1 MRKIIGGFIF
11 SVILLSTSNKL
22 FSQVTLTGP
31 DCVTTNTVYLY
42 TINGNFDS
50 SHTWT
55 ICVTGGSIDGIDSS
69 CEQGKWDPFVK
80 ISWNGDSVG
89 SLQLT
94 SDSGNASLH
103 VAITTQLTGGAI
115 DSVVVIQVVDSV
127 TTPNTILC
135 SVASGGGCAPSYLY
149 QWQQSADNLTWVDL
163 PDATSRNL
171 EFSTAIQQSAYYRRR
186 AKTPTSDAIAYSSVA
201 AIFINR

>member
-94 SDSGNASLH
+94 SDSGNA
-103 VAITTQLTGGAI
+103 I